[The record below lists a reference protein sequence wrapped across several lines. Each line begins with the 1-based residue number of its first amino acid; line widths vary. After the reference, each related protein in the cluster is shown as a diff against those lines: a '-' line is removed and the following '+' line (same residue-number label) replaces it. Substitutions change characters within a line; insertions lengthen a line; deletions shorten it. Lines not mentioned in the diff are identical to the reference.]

1 MTRSALIA
9 AVKIK
14 IDELVPE
21 NELSIVSS
29 GNEFI
34 NTINETIDSLINES
48 AIEILKTAPIYYLP
62 QKQFTGEVTVSDEVG
77 RSIMPKDFL
86 RLAYAKFTAWGR
98 IVFTPIE
105 VGSKEWLI
113 QQNEYS
119 RAKYKKPVIAQG
131 KKHAGIELEFY
142 TIKEADKGSKDIS
155 YIPYPVNGE
164 SITEENDTLPIAM
177 QWLLT
182 SKVLQIFKS
191 DAYKVAYEQ
200 YLNTLK

>member
-1 MTRSALIA
+1 
-9 AVKIK
+9 VKVK

-62 QKQFTGEVTVSDEVG
+62 QKQFSGEVIVSDEVG
-77 RSIMPKDFL
+77 KVIMPKDFL
-86 RLAYAKFTAWGR
+86 RLAYAKFTAWSR
-98 IVFTPIE
+98 TVFDPIE

-113 QQNEYS
+113 QQNQYS
-119 RAKYKKPVIAQG
+119 RAKYSKPVIAQG
-131 KKHAGIELEFY
+131 KKPSGIELEFY
-142 TIKEADKGSKDIS
+142 TIKEADKGNKDIA
-155 YIPYPVNGE
+155 YIPYPVSGE
-164 SITEENDTLPIAM
+164 SITEENDTLPVAM
-177 QWLLT
+177 QWLLA

-200 YLNTLK
+200 YLNTIK

>member
-62 QKQFTGEVTVSDEVG
+62 QKQFTGEVTVSNEVG

-86 RLAYAKFTAWGR
+86 RLAYAKFNVWGR

-105 VGSKEWLI
+105 VGGKEWLI

-131 KKHAGIELEFY
+131 KKPAGIELEFY
-142 TIKEADKGSKDIS
+142 TIKEADRGSKDIV
-155 YIPYPVNGE
+155 YIPYPVSGE
-164 SITEENDTLPIAM
+164 AITEENDTLPIAM

-200 YLNTLK
+200 YLNTIK